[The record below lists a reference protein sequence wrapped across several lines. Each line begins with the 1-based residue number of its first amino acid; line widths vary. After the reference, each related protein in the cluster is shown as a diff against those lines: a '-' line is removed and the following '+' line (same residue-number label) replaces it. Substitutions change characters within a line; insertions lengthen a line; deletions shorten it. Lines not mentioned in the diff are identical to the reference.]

1 MHYDTDFNV
10 ETSKS
15 ASVPRLPMANRPVY
29 YALKRALD
37 VVLSILLLLVLGPLM
52 LAIAIAIRLYSPG
65 PVFFKQERVGAKRH
79 AHGGQMF
86 WERTTFRCLKFR
98 TMHVNADPSIHKAFV
113 KALIK
118 NDHAGMESIQGGKSK
133 IRKLVHDDR
142 ITRPG
147 KLLRRLSLDELPQL
161 WNVLRGEMSLVGPR
175 PAIPYEVDV
184 YSSWHLRRLE
194 AQPGITGLQQTT
206 ARSTADF
213 DEQVQLDIRYVDNQT
228 IWLDLAIILKTP
240 FVILSTIGAA

>member
-15 ASVPRLPMANRPVY
+15 ASVPRLPMADRPVY

-79 AHGGQMF
+79 AHNGQMF
-86 WERTTFRCLKFR
+86 WEQTTFRCLKFR

-133 IRKLVHDDR
+133 LRKLVHDDR

-161 WNVLRGEMSLVGPR
+161 WNVLRGDMSLVGPR

-184 YSSWHLRRLE
+184 YSPWHLRRLE

-213 DEQVQLDIRYVDNQT
+213 DEQVQLDIRYVDNQSV
-228 IWLDLAIILKTP
+228 WLDLAIMLKTP
-240 FVILSTIGAA
+240 FVIISTTGAA